1 MKNEKNEEKKN
12 RRKND
17 RACFPVH
24 IHTRNELSFLDLTKE
39 KVTNVSFALNQ
50 ELMAPDV
57 TESVQN
63 MIDL

>member
-1 MKNEKNEEKKN
+1 MKKMRKKKN

-39 KVTNVSFALNQ
+39 KVTNVNFAHNQ
-50 ELMAPDV
+50 ELVAPDV